1 MPARER
7 PGGSPSKPPR
17 LIVETLDSGALPVPQ
32 PRLVDSRL
40 HDRDL
45 SGRHAC
51 RHRVGVPVLLAMRER
66 EPGRFDEAPGRPMS
80 NLSNRCERPD
90 SAGADPPEPTAA
102 QREPSGR
109 DRWQERCQ
117 TTSGTTVSPD
127 SACGFA
133 LATRTGDAGLRPL
146 LSLPPVAVH
155 ILLPYRPCPSSAT
168 MKPKA
173 DSAANPRSSANGHL

>member
-1 MPARER
+1 MRSFATGPTWER

-17 LIVETLDSGALPVPQ
+17 LIVEPLDRGALPVPQ

-102 QREPSGR
+102 QRKSSSR
-109 DRWQERCQ
+109 DRWQERVQICF
-117 TTSGTTVSPD
+117 GY
-127 SACGFA
+127 
-133 LATRTGDAGLRPL
+133 TRWQYRLHPL

-155 ILLPYRPCPSSAT
+155 TLLPYRPCPSSAT
-168 MKPKA
+168 MKPKPIHPQT
-173 DSAANPRSSANGHL
+173 PRSSANGHL